1 MSRSRRDRYQ
11 EEPVKKLALTILLVI
26 AFAAIAGAQQTEI
39 YVKTLYIERIY
50 PTTLGYRV
58 DYRRESSMLLATSY
72 IPLDWF
78 GGPGAKARVINDSS
92 RNVPYVQVFY
102 KDGEFSHLVL
112 FVHPNIQHVS
122 WGSIAFTEEL
132 EAQFNIEE
140 PDFRY

>member
-1 MSRSRRDRYQ
+1 M
-11 EEPVKKLALTILLVI
+11 KKLALIALLVFGVSL
-26 AFAAIAGAQQTEI
+26 FASAQQTEI

-50 PTTLGYRV
+50 PTTLGYRI

-78 GGPGAKARVINDSS
+78 GGPGARARLIEDRS
-92 RNVPYVQVFY
+92 RNVPYVSVYY

-112 FVHPNIQHVS
+112 FVHPNIQHISYGKLQLTADVEA
-122 WGSIAFTEEL
+122 AFD
-132 EAQFNIEE
+132 IEE

>member
-1 MSRSRRDRYQ
+1 
-11 EEPVKKLALTILLVI
+11 VKKLALIVLLVFGVTL
-26 AFAAIAGAQQTEI
+26 FASAQETEI

-50 PTTLGYRV
+50 PTSLGYRI

-72 IPLDWF
+72 VPLDWF
-78 GGPGAKARVINDSS
+78 GGPAAKARLINERS
-92 RNVPYVQVFY
+92 RNVPFVSVYY

-122 WGSIAFTEEL
+122 YGRLQLTDENRAEFD
-132 EAQFNIEE
+132 IEE

>member
-1 MSRSRRDRYQ
+1 M
-11 EEPVKKLALTILLVI
+11 KKLALIALLVFGVSL
-26 AFAAIAGAQQTEI
+26 FAAAQETEI

-50 PTTLGYRV
+50 PTSLGYRI

-78 GGPGAKARVINDSS
+78 GGPGSRARLINDRS
-92 RNVPYVQVFY
+92 RNVPYVSVYY

-122 WGSIAFTEEL
+122 YGQLQLTADVESEFD
-132 EAQFNIEE
+132 IEE